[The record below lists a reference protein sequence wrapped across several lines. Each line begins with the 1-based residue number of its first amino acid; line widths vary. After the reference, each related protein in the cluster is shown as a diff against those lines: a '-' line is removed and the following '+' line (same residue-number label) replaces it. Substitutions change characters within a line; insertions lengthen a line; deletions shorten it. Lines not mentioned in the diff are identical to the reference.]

1 MFGEVD
7 PSSRWVD
14 GTMLSSRFDAGRE
27 RKAGNSKAHQL
38 ALTAAEASNWIA
50 HEKYLGEIIAAQCR
64 AAKSLAR
71 TELTLDRHTVAWVQ
85 SQVRSVTMGRMRV
98 LFPSTVIVELI
109 REFHLQ
115 RLLFSGRGERSKSFS
130 AVRRGELGLRG
141 VRIG

>member
-14 GTMLSSRFDAGRE
+14 GAMLSSRFDAGRE
-27 RKAGNSKAHQL
+27 RKAGNGEAHQL
-38 ALTAAEASNWIA
+38 ALTAAEAANWIA
-50 HEKYLGEIIAAQCR
+50 HEKYLGEIIAPQCR

-71 TELTLDRHTVAWVQ
+71 TELTLDRHTGARVQ
-85 SQVRSVTMGRMRV
+85 SQVRSVTVGRMRV
-98 LFPSTVIVELI
+98 LFPSAVTVEFIL
-109 REFHLQ
+109 EFHLQ

-130 AVRRGELGLRG
+130 AVRRGALELRE